1 MARQTAA
8 VFDLDRTLITSS
20 SATVFRKHLAEHG
33 LGGGHDLPLVDVF
46 TRFYE
51 QFGETW
57 LLMQPARLASRAS
70 AGWSTATVA
79 AAMQAAADELA
90 TMLLPGAAKAI
101 EEQRAAGRLL
111 VMATTSPRP
120 FVEPFAK
127 RLGFDAT
134 VATRWEREDR
144 ADGEVFTG
152 RLDGP
157 FVWGRTKADAI
168 ATWASEHA
176 VDLSDSWAYSDSYF
190 DASLLASVGHPVAVN
205 PDTRLRITATI
216 RGWPV
221 VHFDRS
227 DGVSKILGRELQDW
241 GRPFMRQEIV
251 TPNARIEFDGIENI
265 PATGPA
271 ILVFNHR
278 SYFDPLVMGLVIAK
292 TGRSVRGLGKKE
304 VFDVP
309 IVGRLM
315 KASGGIRVDRGTGS
329 DEPLDAAIAAVE
341 AGELLMIAPEGT
353 IPPRAGVLRPR
364 SEGSLGRGPD
374 CRSDGCAGDPGRAL
388 GHREGV
394 AAQRTVAEAVAHRSP
409 ARDCHGRP
417 SCGAEVPQRRRRH
430 EEDHEGAQRAPA
442 AGGPRA
448 SHADSG
454 GIGADVPGRIS
465 RRPGGRARSPPRHR
479 HLTNPTNSR
488 PNDSEDTHGRDP
500 RT

>member
-1 MARQTAA
+1 MARQSAA

-51 QFGETW
+51 QFGENW

-70 AGWSTATVA
+70 AGWSTATVDI
-79 AAMQAAADELA
+79 AMRAAADELA

-101 EEQRAAGRLL
+101 EEHRAAGRLL
-111 VMATTSPRP
+111 VIATTSPRP
-120 FVEPFAK
+120 FVEPFAD

-134 VATRWEREDR
+134 VATGWERTDG

-152 RLDGP
+152 RMEGP

-168 ATWASEHA
+168 ATWASEHG
-176 VDLSDSWAYSDSYF
+176 VLLSESWAYSDSYF

-205 PDTRLRITATI
+205 PDTQLRITATV

-221 VHFDRS
+221 THFDRS

-265 PATGPA
+265 PSSGPA
-271 ILVFNHR
+271 IVVFNHR
-278 SYFDPLVMGLVIAK
+278 SYFDPIVMGLVIAK
-292 TGRSVRGLGKKE
+292 TGRNVRGLGKKE

-309 IVGRLM
+309 LVGRLM

-353 IPPRAGVLRPR
+353 IPRGMAFFDPVLKGRWGAARIAAATGAPVIPVGLWGTEKVWPR
-364 SEGSLGRGPD
+364 SSRLPKFSLIDRPLVTATVGPPVD
-374 CRSDGCAGDPGRAL
+374 LKYRSADADTKKIMKALSALLPPEARVRRTPTPEELALTFPAGYHGDP
-388 GHREGV
+388 E
-394 AAQRTVAEAVAHRSP
+394 AEL
-409 ARDCHGRP
+409 D
-417 SCGAEVPQRRRRH
+417 
-430 EEDHEGAQRAPA
+430 
-442 AGGPRA
+442 
-448 SHADSG
+448 
-454 GIGADVPGRIS
+454 
-465 RRPGGRARSPPRHR
+465 RRPG
-479 HLTNPTNSR
+479 T
-488 PNDSEDTHGRDP
+488 DT
-500 RT
+500 

>member
-8 VFDLDRTLITSS
+8 VFDLDRTVIASS

-33 LGGGHDLPLVDVF
+33 LGGGHDLPLVDTF

-70 AGWSTATVA
+70 AGWSTATVD
-79 AAMQAAADELA
+79 AAMRAAADELA

-101 EEQRAAGRLL
+101 EEHRAAGRLL
-111 VMATTSPRP
+111 VMATTSPQP
-120 FVEPFAK
+120 FVEPFAE

-134 VATRWEREDR
+134 VATRWVRTDGP
-144 ADGEVFTG
+144 DGEVFNG
-152 RLDGP
+152 RMSGP
-157 FVWGRTKADAI
+157 FVWGRTKADAV
-168 ATWASEHA
+168 ATWANEHG
-176 VDLSDSWAYSDSYF
+176 VDLSGSWAYSDSYF

-205 PDTRLRITATI
+205 PDTQLRIAATI

-221 VHFDRS
+221 THFDRS
-227 DGVSKILGRELQDW
+227 QGVSKILGRELQDW

-251 TPNARIEFDGIENI
+251 TPNAHIEFEGIENI

-278 SYFDPLVMGLVIAK
+278 SYFDPIVMGLVIAK

-309 IVGRLM
+309 LIGRLV
-315 KASGGIRVDRGTGS
+315 KACGGIRVDRGTGS

-353 IPPRAGVLRPR
+353 IPRGMAFFDPVLKGRWGAARIAAATGAPVIPVGLWGTERVWPR
-364 SEGSLGRGPD
+364 SSRLPKFSLTDRPLVAATVGPPVD
-374 CRSDGCAGDPGRAL
+374 LKYRSAGADTKKIMKALSALLPPEARVRRTPTPEELALTYPAGYHGDP
-388 GHREGV
+388 E
-394 AAQRTVAEAVAHRSP
+394 AEL
-409 ARDCHGRP
+409 D
-417 SCGAEVPQRRRRH
+417 
-430 EEDHEGAQRAPA
+430 
-442 AGGPRA
+442 
-448 SHADSG
+448 
-454 GIGADVPGRIS
+454 
-465 RRPGGRARSPPRHR
+465 RRPG
-479 HLTNPTNSR
+479 T
-488 PNDSEDTHGRDP
+488 DT
-500 RT
+500 